1 MTPELKFKLN
11 MVLEVLEHCF
21 GELYISIPE
30 ILSRWTEADILF
42 YYENF
47 HRLEVIKL

>member
-11 MVLEVLEHCF
+11 MILEVLEHCF
-21 GELYISIPE
+21 GKLYKSMPE

-47 HRLEVIKL
+47 RRLEVIKI

>member
-21 GELYISIPE
+21 GKLYISMPE
-30 ILSRWTEADILF
+30 ILSKWTKSDIEF